1 MFRKYL
7 ILSLLIFTSCTIRRD
22 FTPKPFESNER
33 NLDSISNISLFEDG
47 SLIIIRDDWGVPHIF
62 GKKDSDTA
70 FGLAY
75 AHSQDDFQT
84 MHDLLLRARGEYA
97 SIYGPGKNKIDASLD
112 YLVGLLKVWETV
124 ENQYEIELSEETR
137 LLCEGYANGINY
149 YIEKNPDVEQYI
161 YPVKPQD
168 IVAGFIYKTPF
179 FFDLPIFLSVLY
191 TREPNQ
197 IPRSFTIDDK
207 INLITKGSNVFAV
220 SPKLTSDE
228 STLLAIN
235 SHQPWNGDLA
245 WYEAHIYSD
254 EGLNISGGLF
264 PGSPI
269 ILVGYNE
276 HLGWGHTVN
285 SPDILDIYELTIN
298 PEDENQYF
306 FDGEW
311 LDLEEYDVNIA
322 IKGVGKLGISHSEP
336 AFWSIHGPVIKGEH
350 ATYAIRYSWENNI
363 KIIEQWYRMNK
374 ATSFE
379 EFNNAMSLMALPM
392 FNTGYADKEGN
403 IFYLYNAKLPIR
415 DSAYNWQGVVPGNT
429 SSTLW
434 KDFAKYQ
441 DLPQTFNP
449 SSGYI
454 QNCNNAP
461 YYTLNKDL
469 KENAT
474 LYSGFE
480 THNTNRSIR
489 SEEFFSTA
497 NSITYEDFK
506 TIKFDLKY
514 SNNSTIA
521 QIINRAIT
529 LTQNEKNPKIKK
541 AVKILD
547 NWDLSTDVNN
557 SSAALPIISFGKFI
571 DTPIENITDQM
582 ILDNLNTGIDFLY
595 KYHQG
600 MDIPWGNIN
609 KLIRGDVILP
619 LSGGPDILRAIYGI
633 KTEDGLLKGVAG
645 DAYMALVQWD
655 KNGTIKSETI
665 HQFGS
670 ATIDE
675 KSEHYSDQAYLFSEG
690 KLKQT
695 SLDINRIIKNA
706 KSIQIIY

>member
-1 MFRKYL
+1 MISRYL
-7 ILSLLIFTSCTIRRD
+7 ILFIIIFTSCTIRRD
-22 FTPKPFESNER
+22 FTPKPFQNNEQ
-33 NLDSISNISLFEDG
+33 DIQNISSSTLFENG
-47 SLIIIRDDWGVPHIF
+47 SLIIIRDNWGVPHIF
-62 GKKDSDTA
+62 GKKDSDAA

-75 AHSQDDFQT
+75 AHSEDDFQT
-84 MHDLLLRARGEYA
+84 MHDLLLRARGKYA

-124 ENQYEIELSEETR
+124 ENQYETLSEETR
-137 LLCEGYANGINY
+137 LLCEGYSDGINY
-149 YIEKNPDVEQYI
+149 YIEKNPDIEQYI

-191 TREPNQ
+191 TREPNE
-197 IPRSFTIDDK
+197 IPQSFTIDDK

-220 SPKLTSDE
+220 SPKLTSDQ

-276 HLGWGHTVN
+276 YLGWGHTVN
-285 SPDILDIYELTIN
+285 NPDILDIYELTIN
-298 PEDENQYF
+298 PENENQYL
-306 FDGEW
+306 FDGQW
-311 LDLEEYDVNIA
+311 LDLEKYDVNIA

-336 AFWSIHGPVIKGEH
+336 AFWSVHGPVIKGEK

-363 KIIEQWYRMNK
+363 KIIEQWYKMNK
-374 ATSFE
+374 ATNFE

-415 DSAYNWQGVVPGNT
+415 DNSYNWRTVVPGNT
-429 SSTLW
+429 SATLW
-434 KDFAKYQ
+434 KDFIQYK
-441 DLPQTFNP
+441 DLPQIFNP
-449 SSGYI
+449 TSGYI

-461 YYTLNKDL
+461 HYTLQKDL
-469 KENAT
+469 QEDKIF
-474 LYSGFE
+474 YSGFE

-489 SEEFFSTA
+489 AEELFSNA
-497 NSITYEDFK
+497 NSITYENFK
-506 TIKFDLKY
+506 TMKFDLKY
-514 SNNSTIA
+514 SKESTIA
-521 QIINRAIT
+521 QIINRAIK
-529 LTQNEKNPKIKK
+529 LMQNEKDSRIKE
-541 AVKILD
+541 AVKILE
-547 NWDLSTDVNN
+547 NWDLSTDINN
-557 SSAALPIISFGKFI
+557 SNTTLPIVSFGKFI
-571 DTPIENITDQM
+571 DTPIQNITEQM
-582 ILDNLNTGIDFLY
+582 IVDNLNAGIEFLY
-595 KYHQG
+595 EHHQG
-600 MDIPWGNIN
+600 INIPWGNVN
-609 KLIRGDVILP
+609 KLIRGKALLP

-633 KTEDGLLKGVAG
+633 KTEDGLLKGIAG
-645 DAYMALVQWD
+645 DAYMALVKWD
-655 KNGTIKSETI
+655 KDGAIKSETI

-670 ATIDE
+670 ATTDE
-675 KSEHYSDQAYLFSEG
+675 KSEHYSDQAYLFSEE
-690 KLKQT
+690 KLKET
-695 SLDINRIIKNA
+695 SLDINTIAKSA